1 MNRPMPTWAA
11 GWISMPVAA
20 RMKVAIARGAS
31 GTPAP
36 CMACARRCASSAW
49 TPGHAARISTG
60 PTPRAAGS
68 RSRAA
73 VTSRVTSLT
82 TRATVPRP
90 NMPDSLR
97 SEERR
102 RDVALAGVRQHGDDP
117 RAARLRPPGDLH
129 RRPHCRAARDAGED
143 ALAPRERA
151 GGLDRRLVGDRD
163 DLVEHLAVEHRRHEA
178 RADALDAVRAETPAG
193 EDSRALRL
201 DRDDPQLRIAVL

>member
-20 RMKVAIARGAS
+20 RMRVAIARGAS

-36 CMACARRCASSAW
+36 CSACARRWASSAC
-49 TPGHAARISTG
+49 TPGHVARISTG

-82 TRATVPRP
+82 TRATVPRLSICR
-90 NMPDSLR
+90 SLG

-102 RDVALAGVRQHGDDP
+102 RDVPLAGVRQHGDDP
-117 RAARLRPPGDLH
+117 RAARLRALGDLD
-129 RRPHCRAARDAGED
+129 RRPHRRAARDAGED
-143 ALAPRERA
+143 ALAPRERP
-151 GGLDRRLVGDRD
+151 GGLDRRLVGDGH
-163 DLVEHLAVEHRRHEA
+163 DLVEHVAVEHRRDEA
-178 RADALDAVRAETPAG
+178 CPDALDPVRTGPAAG
-193 EDSRALRL
+193 EDG
-201 DRDDPQLRIAVL
+201 